1 MGHPFQTLEAD
12 AAPFKAS
19 PTHRTNP
26 WQTRLSKPVV
36 AAKLRDGFAAH
47 VALQHG
53 RLGFAQV
60 DQHQSVQ
67 YVREFAVD
75 IEAQEFAADFSVLP
89 QENGK
94 SLAVEL
100 DIGNRLGEFVEI
112 TQGFAGCPAVPF
124 AEPSGTKWAA
134 RRYQSGEFVLSLP
147 LFEEGKD
154 EFAGGAAVRVADADC
169 AK

>member
-1 MGHPFQTLEAD
+1 MGHLFQTLEAD
-12 AAPFKAS
+12 AVPFKAS
-19 PTHRTNP
+19 PAHRTNS
-26 WQTRLSKPVV
+26 WQIRLRKSVM

-60 DQHQSVQ
+60 DQHESVQ
-67 YVREFAVD
+67 YIREFAVD
-75 IEAQEFAADFSVLP
+75 IEAEEFSADSSVLP

-112 TQGFAGCPAVPF
+112 TQGFADCSAVPL
-124 AEPSGTKWAA
+124 AEPSRTKRAS

-154 EFAGGAAVRVADADC
+154 EFAGGAGVRVADADN